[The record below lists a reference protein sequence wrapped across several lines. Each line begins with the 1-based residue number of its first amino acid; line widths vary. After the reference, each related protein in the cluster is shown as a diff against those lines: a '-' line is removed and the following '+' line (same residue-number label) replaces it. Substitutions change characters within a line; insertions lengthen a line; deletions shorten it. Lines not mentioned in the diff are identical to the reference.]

1 MLRSAPDLPVTI
13 LSYDNNTCVLN
24 RIGNFAVSVDF
35 STRHRK
41 FTVEGAQN
49 THWLTLETDTS
60 DNRVRLRGNRDVWN
74 TTFFA
79 ISGKKTVY
87 YLEGDYWSPPV
98 TPNFVFCISTSS
110 PLAHIFPVKLAV
122 GETYG
127 AVVSS
132 ELADRQLASS
142 FNRSI
147 ELFQALD
154 SAVVVSGSTEF
165 VSLVALCG
173 TEIKFA
179 MRWFSEEA
187 ARRYK
192 HTMRAGLKVETD
204 FTESGLVCLRRALVG
219 TQVPAQHQH
228 DDDDDVII
236 EAAKAAHCF
245 DLIDIS
251 ISLLASLS
259 MLKLATAMSDIP
271 FSVDP
276 RFSSLVPRIVSYIG
290 DNFSANLTFSGT
302 SLAAIVEAI
311 EAKRAQEGAVD
322 GCSTADDDDS
332 KQPAKRARTESGD

>member
-1 MLRSAPDLPVTI
+1 MLRSAHDLPVSI
-13 LSYDNNTCVLN
+13 LSCENNTCVLD

-35 STRHRK
+35 STRRRI
-41 FTVEGAQN
+41 FTVEGARN
-49 THWLTLETDTS
+49 TLHLTLETDAS
-60 DNRVRLRGNRDVWN
+60 DNRVKLHGNRDEWN
-74 TTFFA
+74 ATFFV
-79 ISGKKTVY
+79 ISGTKTVY
-87 YLEGDYWSPPV
+87 YLETDYWAPPV

-110 PLAHIFPVKLAV
+110 PLDCISPVKLAV

-127 AVVSS
+127 AVVSPGHV
-132 ELADRQLASS
+132 DRQLAAA
-142 FNRSI
+142 FNRST
-147 ELFQALD
+147 ELFQAID

-179 MRWFSEEA
+179 MRWFSEET

-204 FTESGLVCLRRALVG
+204 FTESGLDCLRRTLTW
-219 TQVPAQHQH
+219 TQVPERSRY
-228 DDDDDVII
+228 DDDVII

-245 DLIDIS
+245 DLIDSS
-251 ISLLASLS
+251 IGLLASLS

-290 DNFSANLTFSGT
+290 DNVSANLTFSGT

-311 EAKRAQEGAVD
+311 EAKHTQEGAVD
-322 GCSTADDDDS
+322 GCSTADDDDVS
-332 KQPAKRARTESGD
+332 TQPAKRARTESGD